1 MQKEKNIIRA
11 IPKSFCWES
20 PSSIF
25 ARKGSG
31 VCQIWDKKGGKIP
44 DRNFRG
50 ALCNRQAFTLIELLV
65 VVLIIAI
72 LAAIALPQY
81 QKAVAKSRL
90 MSIIPI
96 VKSIEKAA
104 DVYYLEHGQY
114 VKNNIFAYDFQYPG
128 CKSTQSAWCDTDH
141 NFRFQIEN
149 NINIGRCTWD
159 VVGAV
164 TDDEGN
170 AINSYS
176 ICLDRD
182 SNRGLIECGARR
194 GNSVAES
201 VCLSL
206 GAERYSGGNCIDIAP
221 KVWCTRYKL
230 N

>member
-1 MQKEKNIIRA
+1 MQQEKDVIITKGI
-11 IPKSFCWES
+11 IPEFILG
-20 PSSIF
+20 SSTPAVDQQQPQQAWKTLKRVQGF
-25 ARKGSG
+25 SN
-31 VCQIWDKKGGKIP
+31 KKA
-44 DRNFRG
+44 N
-50 ALCNRQAFTLIELLV
+50 AFTLIELLV
-65 VVLIIAI
+65 VVIIIAI
-72 LAAIALPQY
+72 LAAIAVPQY

-90 MSIIPI
+90 MAIIPV
-96 VKSIEKAA
+96 VKAIEKAA
-104 DVYYLEHGQY
+104 DAYYLEHGQY

-141 NFRFQIEN
+141 NFRFQIED
-149 NINIGRCTWD
+149 NINIARCRWD

-194 GNSVAES
+194 GDSVAES

-206 GAERYSGGNCIDIAP
+206 GGEHYSGGNCINIAP